1 MTKYHIIKKNRRY
14 NMAVP
19 ETYDLV
25 LPLLEVIKDKDEYK
39 VKEIT
44 EEVIEYID
52 LSEEEKEIRLPNNEP
67 LINSRISTA
76 NTYLKKAELIES
88 NRFMYFNIT
97 EEGLK
102 VLSDNP
108 EKITEEDLMEY
119 EGFREYKQVFIHD
132 DTKDLKFEE
141 LNPTDA
147 LRESFKKQMEDVQK
161 EIDEEMNKEKEQ
173 RREKKYFQSKEYE
186 DSDNVFG
193 IKADHSKIDRKDKDE
208 DDGNHSKCHERKH
221 KHGKEKCHHKHRKD
235 KCKCHHKHG
244 KDKCKCHHKHKRV
257 IINIEFSPAEEL
269 LNYAELFE
277 KGYLTKEEFE
287 KKKEELLNIEY
298 KI

>member
-1 MTKYHIIKKNRRY
+1 
-14 NMAVP
+14 MAIP

-25 LPLLEVIKDKDEYK
+25 LPLLEIIKDKDEYK
-39 VKEIT
+39 VQEIT
-44 EEVIEYID
+44 EEVIDYID
-52 LSEEEKEIRLPNNEP
+52 ISDEDKEITLPNNEP
-67 LINSRISTA
+67 VINSRISTA

-97 EEGLK
+97 EEGLR
-102 VLSDNP
+102 VLDENP

-119 EGFREYKQVFIHD
+119 EGFREYKKVFIHD
-132 DTKDLKFEE
+132 DTKDLDINE

-147 LRESFKKQMEDVQK
+147 LRESFKKQMESVQK
-161 EIDEEMNKEKEQ
+161 EIEDDMKEENKKAQ
-173 RREKKYFQSKEYE
+173 NKKYFQSKEYD
-186 DSDNVFG
+186 DSNKVFG
-193 IKADHSKIDRKDKDE
+193 IKADREKIKDKE
-208 DDGNHSKCHERKH
+208 DDDEEYSKCHHKKH
-221 KHGKEKCHHKHRKD
+221 RHGKGKGKCHHKHDKD
-235 KCKCHHKHG
+235 KCKCHKHG
-244 KDKCKCHHKHKRV
+244 HGKCRCHHKKV
-257 IINIEFSPAEEL
+257 VFNIEFSPAEEL